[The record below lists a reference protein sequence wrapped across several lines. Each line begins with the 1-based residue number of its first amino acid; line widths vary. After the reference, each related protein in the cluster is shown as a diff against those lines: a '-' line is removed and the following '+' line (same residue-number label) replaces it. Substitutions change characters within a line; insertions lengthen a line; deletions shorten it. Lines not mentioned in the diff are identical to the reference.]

1 MKYTSI
7 VLYKFVENILNYY
20 YENSVGTIPAM
31 LIFDIS
37 IRCIIIRII
46 IYIYIYAFYKTSN
59 RFSYAHRKT
68 NIESQYIRRKII
80 AHYLKKDYQL
90 FGTDQTCII
99 IICDSRSADN

>member
-46 IYIYIYAFYKTSN
+46 IYIYIYMPSTKLQTDFHTHTERLISKVNTSVG
-59 RFSYAHRKT
+59 K
-68 NIESQYIRRKII
+68 
-80 AHYLKKDYQL
+80 
-90 FGTDQTCII
+90 
-99 IICDSRSADN
+99 